1 MALLAVFIVTILVGD
16 LIAVGI
22 PSVIERFSEGVSLFV
37 FLALFIGLI
46 PVAWRI
52 AVRLTEPK
60 AAATTR

>member
-16 LIAVGI
+16 LAVGI
-22 PSVIERFSEGVSLFV
+22 ASVIERFSEGVSLFV
-37 FLALFIGLI
+37 FLAWFIGLI

-60 AAATTR
+60 AATTR